1 MVPVAAVGELDQ
13 DRLDWL
19 VEHHLR
25 PLFQEV
31 NKGIVELQAL
41 GIAPPGNPA
50 LLFNM
55 IRVSAGGL
63 IALKQE
69 LKGTS
74 GIDLDDDDEIDE
86 LAELIIRVFFPGET
100 APRG

>member
-1 MVPVAAVGELDQ
+1 MVDPKDVAQSVADLSLGRIGLDGRE
-13 DRLDWL
+13 DRR
-19 VEHHLR
+19 H
-25 PLFQEV
+25 EV
-31 NKGIVELQAL
+31 
-41 GIAPPGNPA
+41 
-50 LLFNM
+50 
-55 IRVSAGGL
+55 RVSAGGL